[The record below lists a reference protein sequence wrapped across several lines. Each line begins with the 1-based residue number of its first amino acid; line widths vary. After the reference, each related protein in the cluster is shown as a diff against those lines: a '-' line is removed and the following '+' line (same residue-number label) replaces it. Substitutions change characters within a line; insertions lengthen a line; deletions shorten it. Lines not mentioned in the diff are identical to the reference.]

1 MDKQTLKGYRAL
13 CREIELLAA
22 EKENLLSGSLG
33 TVKITGMP
41 KRYGISNPTSET
53 AARIAE
59 ITGELDSKLRE
70 YILLRSEIETAIGNL
85 AEPRDRELMRRRYI
99 EGQSWEEIAVAMSYS
114 INHIWRIHGYI
125 LQKIKYSIR

>member
-33 TVKITGMP
+33 AVKITGMP
-41 KRYGISNPTSET
+41 KGYKLSNPTSDT
-53 AARIAE
+53 AAQIAE
-59 ITGELDSKLRE
+59 ITDELDRKLRE
-70 YILLRSEIETAIGNL
+70 YIFLRSEIETAIGNL

-99 EGQSWEEIAVAMSYS
+99 EGQSWEEIAVAMSYTFR
-114 INHIWRIHGYI
+114 HIIRLHGEV
-125 LQKIKYSIR
+125 LQKIK

>member
-22 EKENLLSGSLG
+22 EKENLLAGSLG
-33 TVKITGMP
+33 AVKITGMP

-70 YILLRSEIETAIGNL
+70 YIFLRSEIETAIGNL

-125 LQKIKYSIR
+125 LQKIK

>member
-33 TVKITGMP
+33 AVKITGMP
-41 KRYGISNPTSET
+41 KGYGISNPTSET

-70 YILLRSEIETAIGNL
+70 YIFLRSEIETAIGNL

-125 LQKIKYSIR
+125 LQKIK

>member
-22 EKENLLSGSLG
+22 EKENLLSGCIG
-33 TVKITGMP
+33 AVNITGMP
-41 KRYGISNPTSET
+41 KGYRMSNPTSET

-59 ITGELDSKLRE
+59 ITGELDSKLRK
-70 YILLRSEIETAIGNL
+70 YIFLRSEIETAIGNL

-125 LQKIKYSIR
+125 LQKIK